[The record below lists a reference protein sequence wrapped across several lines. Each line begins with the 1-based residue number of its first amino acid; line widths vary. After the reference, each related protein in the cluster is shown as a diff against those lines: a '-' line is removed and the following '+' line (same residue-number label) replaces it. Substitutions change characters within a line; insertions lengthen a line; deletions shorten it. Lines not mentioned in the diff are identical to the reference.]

1 MGGYCCVIYIC
12 QRTNYFCTIRIYNNF
27 GRPEFCILWI
37 SSNCLFINWGKK
49 KKKSGLCPKQLG
61 RTRISY
67 MVYVEKAKKLRTYVR
82 REMMKLRG
90 FPMEEGKHLN
100 SSLKDEPNSAGYSVE
115 TASYELYIWNV
126 VIKGTTLA
134 IWMRSSFFYML

>member
-1 MGGYCCVIYIC
+1 
-12 QRTNYFCTIRIYNNF
+12 
-27 GRPEFCILWI
+27 
-37 SSNCLFINWGKK
+37 
-49 KKKSGLCPKQLG
+49 
-61 RTRISY
+61 

-134 IWMRSSFFYML
+134 I